1 MNSSDSSSE
10 EDNLTSSMLSIQ
22 NDLNNNVLDCNEDTL
37 LNNYKYSKNYEENLN
52 ITIKNFMDI
61 ANKNPYIFK
70 FINEVKTDILLLPE
84 FIKYL
89 KLCDYKLTL
98 NIMDNPKYCF
108 ENIFENLNSD
118 KMEDHI
124 YSVQVI
130 QKIFPNYNIEEIFE
144 FYKSNNYSIEDT
156 INYLI
161 I

>member
-1 MNSSDSSSE
+1 
-10 EDNLTSSMLSIQ
+10 MLSIQ

-37 LNNYKYSKNYEENLN
+37 LNNYKYSNNYEDNLN
-52 ITIKNFMDI
+52 IAIKKFMDI

-84 FIKYL
+84 FMKYL

-118 KMEDHI
+118 KIEDHI

-130 QKIFPNYNIEEIFE
+130 QKIFPNYSIEEIFE

-161 I
+161 M

>member
-161 I
+161 M